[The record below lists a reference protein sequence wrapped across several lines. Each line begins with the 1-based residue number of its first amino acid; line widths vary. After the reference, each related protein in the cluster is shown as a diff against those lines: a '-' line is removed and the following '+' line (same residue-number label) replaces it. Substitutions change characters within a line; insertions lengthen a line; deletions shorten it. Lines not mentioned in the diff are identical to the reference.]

1 MKGNINAAGEA
12 RITVIS
18 ESSTATAA
26 KHSSTDESDQ
36 FMAFA
41 TKLVQ
46 VPKSEI
52 DEQRQEA

>member
-12 RITVIS
+12 LITVIS
-18 ESSTATAA
+18 ESPGGTAA
-26 KHSSTDESDQ
+26 RQPATDESDH

-52 DEQRQEA
+52 DELRQKA